1 MKRLLTVALAVL
13 LLGTYSA
20 PVGAAG
26 RLDQLHVETINLYIG
41 TDVGDVLLALPPD
54 VPTAVLAAFEN
65 IIATNFP
72 ERAQTLAQKI
82 LESPPDLIGLQ
93 EVEFL
98 ATFDTLG
105 DLFSNNPSFVLDF
118 LPILLAA
125 LGGEYEVA
133 AGGAAVVVNTNI
145 SPTNPDLTHP
155 PFLPMDETAG
165 SCDPDPLLGFP
176 GCDFAVLVD
185 SDVILARITGK
196 GKGKKASG
204 VITTSNAFPF
214 SYTFFFGRPVVSVAV
229 KRGFVAVDATVRGQD
244 YRFVNTHL
252 EPFVPLLNA
261 AQTTELI
268 AVIDV
273 LNGLDP
279 RRTIL
284 VGDIN
289 SDPRSATDPVNFP
302 NPSYVQLTSAGYVDT
317 WLLRAGRTLLG
328 FTCCQDSDLL
338 NAQSALDERID
349 VIFVRSEA
357 PRRVNALV
365 LGDDVDEDKTP
376 SGLWTSDHAGVVSKM
391 GFSD

>member
-1 MKRLLTVALAVL
+1 MKRLLTLALAVL
-13 LLGTYSA
+13 LLGAYSA

-26 RLDQLHVETINLYIG
+26 RLDRLPVMTQNLYIG
-41 TDVGDVLLALPPD
+41 TDVGQVLLAPPAF

-65 IIATNFP
+65 VIATDFP

-98 ATFDTLG
+98 ARFDTLG
-105 DLFSNNPSFVLDF
+105 DLGSGNPSFVLDF

-125 LGGEYEVA
+125 LGGEYAVA
-133 AGGAAVVVNTNI
+133 DGGAAVVVNTNI
-145 SPTNPDLTHP
+145 SPTNPDPTHP
-155 PFLPMDETAG
+155 PFLPMDETPG
-165 SCDPDPLLGFP
+165 SCTPVFPFP

-185 SDVILARITGK
+185 SDVILARTTG
-196 GKGKKASG
+196 ASG
-204 VITTSNAFPF
+204 VIVTSNAFTLR
-214 SYTFFFGRPVVSVAV
+214 YNFFLGRPVVSVDV
-229 KRGFVAVDATVRGQD
+229 KRGLVAVDATVRGRD

-268 AVIDV
+268 AVIDG
-273 LNGLDP
+273 LNVLDP

-289 SDPRSATDPVNFP
+289 SDPRSATDHLNFP

-317 WLLRAGRTLLG
+317 WLLRAGRTIPG

-349 VIFVRSEA
+349 VVFVRNEA

-365 LGDDVDEDKTP
+365 WGDDADDDKTP
-376 SGLWTSDHAGVVSKM
+376 SGLWTSDHAGVVSRM